1 MSAEGTKK
9 QIAAAELIR
18 GRYGERYCPETPR
31 VYKARAGAQDAHEAI
46 RPARV
51 EIEPAMVRKSL
62 TPDQYRLYKLIWE
75 RFVAS
80 QMESAELETLTVDLE
95 CSGWVF
101 RASGYTVTF
110 PGYMAV
116 YEEAADDGQRNRRA
130 DDPEEQRDLRIPPLR
145 EGERLPCTAVEPGRH
160 FTEPPPRYTEGSFI
174 KLLEEKGIGR
184 PSTFATIVS
193 TITTRGYVKR
203 EGKALVPTQLGEVT
217 NDIML
222 RNFATIVDEHF
233 TARMENDLDGIEEGK
248 ESMEDVLS
256 RFWNGF
262 EKQLEQAEKQIGSV
276 SVSLPVEETDFVCDK
291 CGSRMIV
298 KNGRFGKFAACPN
311 YPTCKSTRPLTD
323 PVKNPAEAAPTGMKC
338 ELCGADMVLRSGRY
352 GSFYACSRYPECK
365 FTKQKTK
372 EIGVPCPKCGGQ
384 IVMKNGRNRAVFYS
398 CENYPK
404 CDFSSWDMPTKEKCP
419 QCGGMLFRKKGK
431 PLLACH
437 AEGCG
442 YSRPYEPEDTPPV
455 RDGGGSEA

>member
-1 MSAEGTKK
+1 M
-9 QIAAAELIR
+9 
-18 GRYGERYCPETPR
+18 
-31 VYKARAGAQDAHEAI
+31 
-46 RPARV
+46 
-51 EIEPAMVRKSL
+51 
-62 TPDQYRLYKLIWE
+62 
-75 RFVAS
+75 
-80 QMESAELETLTVDLE
+80 
-95 CSGWVF
+95 
-101 RASGYTVTF
+101 
-110 PGYMAV
+110 
-116 YEEAADDGQRNRRA
+116 
-130 DDPEEQRDLRIPPLR
+130 
-145 EGERLPCTAVEPGRH
+145 
-160 FTEPPPRYTEGSFI
+160 
-174 KLLEEKGIGR
+174 
-184 PSTFATIVS
+184 
-193 TITTRGYVKR
+193 
-203 EGKALVPTQLGEVT
+203 PTQLGEVT

-431 PLLACH
+431 PLLVCH

>member
-1 MSAEGTKK
+1 
-9 QIAAAELIR
+9 
-18 GRYGERYCPETPR
+18 
-31 VYKARAGAQDAHEAI
+31 
-46 RPARV
+46 
-51 EIEPAMVRKSL
+51 
-62 TPDQYRLYKLIWE
+62 
-75 RFVAS
+75 
-80 QMESAELETLTVDLE
+80 
-95 CSGWVF
+95 
-101 RASGYTVTF
+101 
-110 PGYMAV
+110 
-116 YEEAADDGQRNRRA
+116 
-130 DDPEEQRDLRIPPLR
+130 
-145 EGERLPCTAVEPGRH
+145 
-160 FTEPPPRYTEGSFI
+160 
-174 KLLEEKGIGR
+174 
-184 PSTFATIVS
+184 
-193 TITTRGYVKR
+193 
-203 EGKALVPTQLGEVT
+203 
-217 NDIML
+217 
-222 RNFATIVDEHF
+222 
-233 TARMENDLDGIEEGK
+233 
-248 ESMEDVLS
+248 
-256 RFWNGF
+256 
-262 EKQLEQAEKQIGSV
+262 
-276 SVSLPVEETDFVCDK
+276 
-291 CGSRMIV
+291 MIV

-338 ELCGADMVLRSGRY
+338 ELCGADRVLRSGRY

-431 PLLACH
+431 PLLVCH